1 MSDKGDW
8 NEVRRGG
15 RLAFQLL
22 VTGAVIVVCVI
33 AEALGN
39 LAFRGGHDIGARVFN
54 AALFGLVVG
63 NLLAWWLW
71 VKQDAES

>member
-1 MSDKGDW
+1 MSGKGDW

-15 RLAFQLL
+15 RLAFHLL
-22 VTGAVIVVCVI
+22 VTGAAIVVCVV

-39 LAFRGGHDIGARVFN
+39 LAFRGGHDLGGQVFN
-54 AALFGLVVG
+54 AALFGLLAG

-71 VKQDAES
+71 VKQDAQS